1 MLKWLVLVFE
11 ANVLYNLESS
21 VAVGGCSRRCMLF
34 TATLKPFG
42 KDEVIFEDSSLD
54 ITRFYL

>member
-1 MLKWLVLVFE
+1 
-11 ANVLYNLESS
+11 
-21 VAVGGCSRRCMLF
+21 MLF